1 MNEYDFAHLKATSC
15 PLDHLIIPPIENE
28 EGREVLLKHGCRIEE
43 HERLPH
49 CILFFPEG
57 TTQTEIFF
65 RLTHPRYRIT
75 LPDGFELR
83 KTHDRYRN
91 ISILSY
97 SSEQP
102 EQEE

>member
-1 MNEYDFAHLKATSC
+1 MSEYDFAHLIAKPC

-28 EGREVLLKHGCRIEE
+28 EGREVLLKHGCKIEE
-43 HERLPH
+43 HSQE
-49 CILFFPEG
+49 CIIFFPEG
-57 TTQTEIFF
+57 TRQTEIFL

-83 KTHDRYRN
+83 ETYDRCQN

-97 SSEQP
+97 SSKQP
-102 EQEE
+102 EREV

>member
-1 MNEYDFAHLKATSC
+1 MSEYNFAHLIAKPK

-28 EGREVLLKHGCRIEE
+28 EARAVLLKHGCRIQET
-43 HERLPH
+43 ERLPH
-49 CILFFPEG
+49 CILYFPEG
-57 TTQTEIFF
+57 TTQTEIFL

-83 KTHDRYRN
+83 ETYDRYQS

-97 SSEQP
+97 TAEQP
-102 EQEE
+102 ERET